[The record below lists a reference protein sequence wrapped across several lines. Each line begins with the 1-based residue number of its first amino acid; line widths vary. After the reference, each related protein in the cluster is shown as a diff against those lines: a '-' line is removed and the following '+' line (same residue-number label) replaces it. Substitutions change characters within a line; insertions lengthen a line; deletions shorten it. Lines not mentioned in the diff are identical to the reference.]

1 MALKLVQ
8 RAKKSELRA
17 SVTNIQP
24 LRTTRTEDYQTTRAS
39 SVFSPKIFSSRK
51 GLDNVRESIATM
63 PRDISQVN
71 VWQMMKVRVALIR
84 LRVFGL
90 KFKLL
95 FIISMNKFRYSN
107 ESRPCWSRLLVLFT
121 YTECCNVL
129 LDLLK
134 MSIRKKTHVALL
146 CSLQLRRKMMK
157 SLKLKGV
164 FQRYKRIRNRKR
176 WE

>member
-39 SVFSPKIFSSRK
+39 SVFSPKILSSRK

-95 FIISMNKFRYSN
+95 FII
-107 ESRPCWSRLLVLFT
+107 L
-121 YTECCNVL
+121 
-129 LDLLK
+129 
-134 MSIRKKTHVALL
+134 
-146 CSLQLRRKMMK
+146 MMMDD
-157 SLKLKGV
+157 
-164 FQRYKRIRNRKR
+164 
-176 WE
+176 E